1 MKDIGPELLEKLKK
15 EFSDNV
21 ENSSEVKRL
30 MKLIKDGTADYK
42 TAEDYAYCIGEALAK
57 SFGDKLSS
65 DILPDGRMYY
75 NIAER
80 VLRPLLEDD
89 YKLIS
94 SAAADVQTSLNDAA
108 GIGIRA
114 QKAELNHDRINGII
128 DKVSNAE
135 HFDDVSWVLDEPV
148 KIFSLNVVDETIRKN
163 VEFHGKV
170 GLTPKVIRKAEHKC
184 CKWCS
189 MLAGEYI
196 YPDVPDDVYR
206 RHENCR
212 CTVEYN
218 PGDGKRQ
225 NVWTKQWQ
233 EPEKYDTLKKSSM
246 QLVQQSGAK
255 KTEGWEERH
264 AERYYEEI
272 RKRAAYSDAKKIA
285 KHVKSFSEEQI
296 ELIRH
301 HLFIE
306 KHHRMGT
313 LARFDAD
320 YDIAQAWQRLV
331 EGKNVRKSDIILLH
345 HEYTELSIMYQTG
358 CQYEEAHELANEQ
371 FNWFKAFLEEK

>member
-1 MKDIGPELLEKLKK
+1 MKDIGPELLEILQK

-21 ENSSEVKRL
+21 EKNSEITRL

-42 TAEDYAYCIGEALAK
+42 TVEDFAYCIGEALAK
-57 SFGDKLSS
+57 AFGDKLSS
-65 DILPDGRMYY
+65 DILPDGRLYY

-80 VLRPLLEDD
+80 VVRPLLEDD

-94 SAAADVQTSLNDAA
+94 SAAADVQASLNAAA
-108 GIGIRA
+108 GIGIKA
-114 QKAELNHDRINGII
+114 QKAELNHNRINGII

-148 KIFSLNVVDETIRKN
+148 KNFSLSVVDETIRKN

-189 MLAGEYI
+189 LLAGEYT

-233 EPEKYDTLKKSSM
+233 ESEKYDKINKRKDFADLSEVHEKLFPTNP
-246 QLVQQSGAK
+246 
-255 KTEGWEERH
+255 KTGEP
-264 AERYYEEI
+264 YI
-272 RKRAAYSDAKKIA
+272 
-285 KHVKSFSEEQI
+285 KHKLHFSEKQFGKKVGKHAQDYG
-296 ELIRH
+296 LNPQSYDDR
-301 HLFIE
+301 E
-306 KHHRMGT
+306 KI
-313 LARFDAD
+313 LKIIN
-320 YDIAQAWQRLV
+320 DIAENADERFYGEWRGQEYPVLYHLKENDVVLESKNGEFITLLKGGITNERVKNQR
-331 EGKNVRKSDIILLH
+331 RK
-345 HEYTELSIMYQTG
+345 
-358 CQYEEAHELANEQ
+358 
-371 FNWFKAFLEEK
+371 KV